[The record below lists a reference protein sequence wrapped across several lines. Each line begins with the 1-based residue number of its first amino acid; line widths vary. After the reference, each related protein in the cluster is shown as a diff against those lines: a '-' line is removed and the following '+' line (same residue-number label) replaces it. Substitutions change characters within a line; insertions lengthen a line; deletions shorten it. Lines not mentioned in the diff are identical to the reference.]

1 MAYTTDDLLKSIK
14 QKAFVPT
21 SQITFQDDDILEMAT
36 NELYDTIVPLVL
48 TTREEFYVT
57 SKDVATAGT
66 TSAKIDIPERAIGI
80 AVRELSAINGTT
92 ELNLTRYDIE
102 SLAGFVGGGVTN
114 GFYLQGNQICLLGN
128 TNYDTRIY
136 YHCRPGALVK
146 TTKAAKVTAVD
157 FVNNIVTVSARQP
170 NWTAG
175 AQIDFVKAAPG
186 FDSLSTE
193 NTILSLPSSTTI
205 QVAKLP
211 ERLKVGDWV
220 CTDNTSPVPQI
231 PVEFYSYLA
240 QLTAVQILDSLGDK
254 EAKDSAASKLEKME
268 ANALSMVTPRVVG
281 EAKKVVGFYNKN
293 ITTYRGY

>member
-21 SQITFQDDDILEMAT
+21 SQITFQDDDILDMAT

-57 SKDVATAGT
+57 SKDIVTAGT

-80 AVRELSAINGTT
+80 AVRELSALNGAS

-102 SLAGFVGGGVTN
+102 SLAGFSGGNVAQ

-146 TTKAAKVTAVD
+146 TTKASKVTAID
-157 FVNNIVTVSARQP
+157 FTTNTVTVAARQA
-170 NWTAG
+170 NWTSNS
-175 AQIDFVKAAPG
+175 QIDFIKATPG
-186 FDSLSTE
+186 FDTLSTE
-193 NTILSLPSSTTI
+193 NTILAIPGATQI
-205 QVAKLP
+205 QVATLP
-211 ERLKVGDWV
+211 SRLKIGDWV
-220 CTDNTSPVPQI
+220 CTENTSPVPQI

-240 QLTAVQILDSLGDK
+240 QLTAVQLLDALGDK

-281 EAKKVVGFYNKN
+281 EAKKVVNFYNKN
-293 ITTYRGY
+293 VTTYRGY

>member
-1 MAYTTDDLLKSIK
+1 VAYTTDDLLKSIK

-21 SQITFQDDDILEMAT
+21 SQITFQDEDILEMAT

-57 SKDVATAGT
+57 SQDMVTAGT
-66 TSAKIDIPERAIGI
+66 TNAKLDIPERAIGI
-80 AVRELSAINGTT
+80 AVRELSALNGTV

-102 SLAGFVGGGVTN
+102 SLAGFVGGGITN

-146 TTKAAKVTAVD
+146 TTKAAKVTSINTAT
-157 FVNNIVTVSARQP
+157 NTITVTARQP
-170 NWTAG
+170 GWTPG

-186 FDSLSTE
+186 FDTLSTS
-193 NTILSLPSSTTI
+193 NVIIANPGATQI
-205 QVAKLP
+205 QIAAIP
-211 ERLKVGDWV
+211 ERLKIGDWV

-240 QLTAVQILDSLGDK
+240 QLTAVQLLDALGDK
-254 EAKDSAASKLEKME
+254 EARDTAASKLEKME

-293 ITTYRGY
+293 ATTYRGY